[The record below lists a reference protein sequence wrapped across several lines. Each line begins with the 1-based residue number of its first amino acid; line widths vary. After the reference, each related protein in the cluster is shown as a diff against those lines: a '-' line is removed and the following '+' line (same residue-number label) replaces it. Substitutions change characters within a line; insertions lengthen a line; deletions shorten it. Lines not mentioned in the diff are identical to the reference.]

1 MWEST
6 SSRCVLFVLI
16 SIVQVLLFLAA
27 AWPISEKS
35 AVNLKG
41 TSLLALQS
49 ACRYFLVIP
58 RSVGDVHLENVTTF
72 EDKAGFETAQ
82 AEEMALSMDCTET
95 VSLQSFSI
103 LKL

>member
-1 MWEST
+1 
-6 SSRCVLFVLI
+6 
-16 SIVQVLLFLAA
+16 
-27 AWPISEKS
+27 
-35 AVNLKG
+35 
-41 TSLLALQS
+41 
-49 ACRYFLVIP
+49 VIP

>member
-1 MWEST
+1 
-6 SSRCVLFVLI
+6 
-16 SIVQVLLFLAA
+16 VQVLLFLAA

-35 AVNLKG
+35 AVNLK
-41 TSLLALQS
+41 
-49 ACRYFLVIP
+49 
-58 RSVGDVHLENVTTF
+58 GDVHLENVTTF